1 MYCDADFIYG
11 LSKRCQWRRVHNRDA
26 ALCSVV
32 GGVGGDA
39 AARPHGSGS
48 LRAPGLVRRLH
59 RRCAA
64 RDASSGSPSN
74 HHGGPSSTTTV
85 VRTVPPRRSVLYHH
99 GGPSCTTTAGSPLPP
114 RRSVLHHG
122 SPSNQRPGRGGAPQ
136 PATVDPPPSGG
147 TRPHRRGGGL
157 STWLQTL
164 VTAAISK

>member
-32 GGVGGDA
+32 GGDGGDA

-74 HHGGPSSTTTV
+74 HHGRPSSTTTASRTPLRQPV
-85 VRTVPPRRSVLYHH
+85 EPASRTRRRSATGDGRPSAVRWHATSSPRRRSVNL
-99 GGPSCTTTAGSPLPP
+99 A
-114 RRSVLHHG
+114 
-122 SPSNQRPGRGGAPQ
+122 SN
-136 PATVDPPPSGG
+136 
-147 TRPHRRGGGL
+147 TRYCRN
-157 STWLQTL
+157 
-164 VTAAISK
+164 K

>member
-48 LRAPGLVRRLH
+48 LRAPGLVRWLH

-85 VRTVPPRRSVLYHH
+85 VRTVPPRR
-99 GGPSCTTTAGSPLPP
+99 P
-114 RRSVLHHG
+114 VLHYG

-164 VTAAISK
+164 VTATISK

>member
-74 HHGGPSSTTTV
+74 HHGGPSSTTTAS
-85 VRTVPPRRSVLYHH
+85 RTPPPRRSVLYHH
-99 GGPSCTTTAGSPLPP
+99 GGQSSTTTASRTPLRQPVEPASRTRRRSATGDGRPSAVRWHATSSPR
-114 RRSVLHHG
+114 RRSVNLA
-122 SPSNQRPGRGGAPQ
+122 SN
-136 PATVDPPPSGG
+136 
-147 TRPHRRGGGL
+147 TRYCRN
-157 STWLQTL
+157 
-164 VTAAISK
+164 K

>member
-1 MYCDADFIYG
+1 MAQIRNKITSLSPCVGAYMYCDADFIYG

-85 VRTVPPRRSVLYHH
+85 VR
-99 GGPSCTTTAGSPLPP
+99 PLPP
-114 RRSVLHHG
+114 RRPVLHYG

-157 STWLQTL
+157 STWFQTL
-164 VTAAISK
+164 VIAAISK